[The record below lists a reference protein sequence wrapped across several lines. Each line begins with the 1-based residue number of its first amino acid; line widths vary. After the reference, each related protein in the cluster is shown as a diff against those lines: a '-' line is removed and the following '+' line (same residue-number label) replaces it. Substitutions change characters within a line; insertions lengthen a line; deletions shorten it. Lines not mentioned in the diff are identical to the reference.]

1 MDDMTMR
8 NRFVTARVA
17 HMATISGTSR
27 PHVVPCC
34 FAVDG
39 DTVYSA
45 VDGKPKSTRALQR
58 VTNIRANPPAMLLVD
73 YYDEDW
79 TLLWWVR
86 IDAHG
91 RVIDGG
97 AEFDNALK
105 LLHAKYEQ
113 YRRAAPEGPVV
124 ALDILAWRAWP

>member
-8 NRFVTARVA
+8 TRFMAARVA
-17 HMATISGTSR
+17 HLATISGTSR

-39 DTVYSA
+39 DTAYSA

-58 VTNIRANPPAMLLVD
+58 VTNIRTNPPATLLVD
-73 YYDEDW
+73 HYDEDW

-86 IDAHG
+86 IDTDG
-91 RVIDGG
+91 RVLDGG
-97 AEFDNALK
+97 AEFDNAVT
-105 LLHAKYEQ
+105 LLRAKYEQ
-113 YRRAAPEGPVV
+113 YRRDAPEGPVV
-124 ALDILAWRAWP
+124 ALDILTWRGWP

>member
-8 NRFVTARVA
+8 SRLMTARVA
-17 HMATISGTSR
+17 HMATVSGANR

-34 FAVDG
+34 FAVRG

-58 VTNIRANPPAMLLVD
+58 VTNLRANPPVTLLVD
-73 YYDEDW
+73 HYDEDW

-86 IDAHG
+86 IDANG
-91 RVIDGG
+91 RVLDGG
-97 AEFDNALK
+97 AEFENALT
-105 LLHAKYEQ
+105 LLGAKYEQ
-113 YRRAAPEGPVV
+113 YQRDAPAGPVV
-124 ALDILAWRAWP
+124 ALDIHTWRGWP

>member
-8 NRFVTARVA
+8 SRFVTARVA
-17 HMATISGTSR
+17 HLATISGTDR

-58 VTNIRANPPAMLLVD
+58 VTNLRANPRATLLVD
-73 YYDEDW
+73 HYDEDW

-91 RVIDGG
+91 RVLDRG
-97 AEFDNALK
+97 AEFDNAVT
-105 LLHAKYEQ
+105 LLRAKYEQ
-113 YRRAAPEGPVV
+113 YRRDAPAGPVV
-124 ALDILAWRAWP
+124 ALDILTWLGWP